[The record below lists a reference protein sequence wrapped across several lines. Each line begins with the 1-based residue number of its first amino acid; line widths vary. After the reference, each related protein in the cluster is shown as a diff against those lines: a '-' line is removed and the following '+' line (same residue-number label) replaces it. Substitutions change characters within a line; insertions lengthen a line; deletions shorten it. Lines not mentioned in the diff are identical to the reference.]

1 MKIDSPSSITSREAS
16 IRLEWISTRILPG
29 VAVLLLSI
37 PLCQWADS
45 ILPDDIVPVYV
56 IYMMSVT
63 VLWSTY
69 MAVQYAFVG
78 IALTWKNKTHACTN
92 QTATNES
99 TAQKPVF
106 LLEAMPI
113 INESENIDTIC
124 KVETIEEIS
133 EAEVVEDVCVAETEE
148 LTKENHASSTY
159 QQGIDDFY
167 QSQAESQKKKLDTI
181 HEYLLY
187 IMSPFV
193 YEEDMDEFCTD
204 LLRFAMNHNYRP
216 EVEWKRYKTKLS
228 SFDVRHMV
236 WSIATR
242 LGLGKG
248 KVYSNDDCACY
259 IERRFA
265 SLCVTASGEQEPDC
279 HIQQR
284 PDSLRLPWER
294 RTAVS
299 YSFATGW
306 RERLK
311 LISLTNP
318 ASKHK
323 HHITGHIRY
332 KTLVWLYCVYTF
344 LVINLTQNT
353 AKISTVI
360 HYTYVFDVIKIHFK
374 NLF

>member
-45 ILPDDIVPVYV
+45 NLPDGIVPVSIIYLMIV
-56 IYMMSVT
+56 II
-63 VLWSTY
+63 LWSTY

-78 IALTWKNKTHACTN
+78 IAQTRKNKTHSCNN

-106 LLEAMPI
+106 LLEAMPMVAEANV
-113 INESENIDTIC
+113 NESVCD
-124 KVETIEEIS
+124 
-133 EAEVVEDVCVAETEE
+133 AEVVEEIVEKTTVKDSKVISEETNPDNEPS
-148 LTKENHASSTY
+148 TVSAASASSTY

-204 LLRFAMNHNYRP
+204 LLRFAMDHNYRP
-216 EVEWKRYKTKLS
+216 EVEWKRFKTKLS
-228 SFDVRHMV
+228 SFDVRHLV
-236 WSIATR
+236 WSIAIR

-265 SLCVTASGEQEPDC
+265 SLCVTASGEPLS
-279 HIQQR
+279 H
-284 PDSLRLPWER
+284 STLR
-294 RTAVS
+294 
-299 YSFATGW
+299 
-306 RERLK
+306 
-311 LISLTNP
+311 
-318 ASKHK
+318 
-323 HHITGHIRY
+323 
-332 KTLVWLYCVYTF
+332 
-344 LVINLTQNT
+344 NLTVTSNSDQ
-353 AKISTVI
+353 I
-360 HYTYVFDVIKIHFK
+360 HCDIQGEDGL
-374 NLF
+374 LFHIPSQLGVEKDRR

>member
-45 ILPDDIVPVYV
+45 NLPDGIVPVYV
-56 IYMMSVT
+56 IYMMIVII
-63 VLWSTY
+63 LWSVY

-78 IALTWKNKTHACTN
+78 IAQTRKAKTHACNN

-106 LLEAMPI
+106 LLEAMPMVA
-113 INESENIDTIC
+113 ESNGTESVCN
-124 KVETIEEIS
+124 
-133 EAEVVEDVCVAETEE
+133 AEVVEEIAEKTTVTDSKVILEE
-148 LTKENHASSTY
+148 ANPDKEPSTALTAPASSTY

-204 LLRFAMNHNYRP
+204 LLRFAMDHNYRP
-216 EVEWKRYKTKLS
+216 EAEWKKFKIKLS
-228 SFDVRHMV
+228 SFDVRHLV
-236 WSIATR
+236 WSIAIR

-265 SLCVTASGEQEPDC
+265 SLCVTASGEPLS
-279 HIQQR
+279 H
-284 PDSLRLPWER
+284 STLR
-294 RTAVS
+294 
-299 YSFATGW
+299 
-306 RERLK
+306 
-311 LISLTNP
+311 
-318 ASKHK
+318 
-323 HHITGHIRY
+323 
-332 KTLVWLYCVYTF
+332 
-344 LVINLTQNT
+344 NLTVTSNSDQ
-353 AKISTVI
+353 I
-360 HYTYVFDVIKIHFK
+360 HCDIQGADGL
-374 NLF
+374 LFHIPSQLGVEKG

>member
-78 IALTWKNKTHACTN
+78 IA
-92 QTATNES
+92 QTRKAKDKVSIDNSNFHEEDGQT
-99 TAQKPVF
+99 PVF

-113 INESENIDTIC
+113 VAESNVNESLCD
-124 KVETIEEIS
+124 
-133 EAEVVEDVCVAETEE
+133 AEVVEEIAEKTTITDSKVISEEVNPVNEPSTVATAP
-148 LTKENHASSTY
+148 ASSTY

-167 QSQAESQKKKLDTI
+167 QSQAENQKKKLDTI

-193 YEEDMDEFCTD
+193 YEEDMDDFCTD
-204 LLRFAMNHNYRP
+204 LLRFAMDHNYRP
-216 EVEWKRYKTKLS
+216 KVEWKRFKTKLS
-228 SFDVRHMV
+228 SFDVRHLV
-236 WSIATR
+236 WSIAIR

-265 SLCVTASGEQEPDC
+265 SLCVTASGEPLS
-279 HIQQR
+279 H
-284 PDSLRLPWER
+284 STLR
-294 RTAVS
+294 
-299 YSFATGW
+299 
-306 RERLK
+306 
-311 LISLTNP
+311 
-318 ASKHK
+318 
-323 HHITGHIRY
+323 
-332 KTLVWLYCVYTF
+332 
-344 LVINLTQNT
+344 NLTVTSNSD
-353 AKISTVI
+353 KIRCDI
-360 HYTYVFDVIKIHFK
+360 QGADAL
-374 NLF
+374 LFHIPSQLGIEKD

>member
-78 IALTWKNKTHACTN
+78 IA
-92 QTATNES
+92 QTRKAKDKVSIDNSNSHEEDGQT
-99 TAQKPVF
+99 PVF

-113 INESENIDTIC
+113 VAESNVNESVCD
-124 KVETIEEIS
+124 
-133 EAEVVEDVCVAETEE
+133 AEVVEEIAEKTTITDSKVISEEVNPVNEPCTVATAP
-148 LTKENHASSTY
+148 ASSTY

-187 IMSPFV
+187 IMSPFI

-204 LLRFAMNHNYRP
+204 LLRFAMDHNYRP
-216 EVEWKRYKTKLS
+216 EVEWKRFKTKLS
-228 SFDVRHMV
+228 SFDVRHLV
-236 WSIATR
+236 WSIAIR

-265 SLCVTASGEQEPDC
+265 SLCVTASGEPLS
-279 HIQQR
+279 H
-284 PDSLRLPWER
+284 STLR
-294 RTAVS
+294 
-299 YSFATGW
+299 
-306 RERLK
+306 
-311 LISLTNP
+311 
-318 ASKHK
+318 
-323 HHITGHIRY
+323 
-332 KTLVWLYCVYTF
+332 
-344 LVINLTQNT
+344 NLTVTSNSDQ
-353 AKISTVI
+353 I
-360 HYTYVFDVIKIHFK
+360 HCDIQGADGL
-374 NLF
+374 LFHIPSQLGIEKD

>member
-45 ILPDDIVPVYV
+45 NLPDDIIPVSIIYLMIV
-56 IYMMSVT
+56 II
-63 VLWSTY
+63 LWSMY

-78 IALTWKNKTHACTN
+78 IA
-92 QTATNES
+92 QTRKAKDKASINNNNSHEEDVQT
-99 TAQKPVF
+99 PYL

-113 INESENIDTIC
+113 VAESNVNESIC
-124 KVETIEEIS
+124 D
-133 EAEVVEDVCVAETEE
+133 AEVVEEIAKKTIATDSKVISEEANPDNEPSTVSVAP
-148 LTKENHASSTY
+148 ASSTY

-167 QSQAESQKKKLDTI
+167 QSQAASQKKKLDTI

-204 LLRFAMNHNYRP
+204 LLRFAMDHNYRP
-216 EVEWKRYKTKLS
+216 EVEWKIYKTKLS
-228 SFDVRHMV
+228 SFDVRHLV
-236 WSIATR
+236 WSIAIR

-265 SLCVTASGEQEPDC
+265 SLCVTASGEPLS
-279 HIQQR
+279 H
-284 PDSLRLPWER
+284 STLR
-294 RTAVS
+294 
-299 YSFATGW
+299 
-306 RERLK
+306 
-311 LISLTNP
+311 
-318 ASKHK
+318 
-323 HHITGHIRY
+323 
-332 KTLVWLYCVYTF
+332 
-344 LVINLTQNT
+344 NLTVTSNSDQ
-353 AKISTVI
+353 I
-360 HYTYVFDVIKIHFK
+360 HCDIQGADGL
-374 NLF
+374 LFHIPSQLGVEKDRR

>member
-45 ILPDDIVPVYV
+45 NLPDDIIPVSIIYLMIV
-56 IYMMSVT
+56 II
-63 VLWSTY
+63 LWSMY

-78 IALTWKNKTHACTN
+78 IAQTRKTKDKVTMENSNPHEEDGQA
-92 QTATNES
+92 
-99 TAQKPVF
+99 PVF

-113 INESENIDTIC
+113 VTESNWTESVCD
-124 KVETIEEIS
+124 
-133 EAEVVEDVCVAETEE
+133 AEVVEEIVEKTTVTDSKVISEE
-148 LTKENHASSTY
+148 ANPDNEPSSVSAASASSTY

-167 QSQAESQKKKLDTI
+167 QCQAESQKKKLDTI

-204 LLRFAMNHNYRP
+204 LLRFAMDHNYRP

-228 SFDVRHMV
+228 SFDVRHLV
-236 WSIATR
+236 WSIAIR

-265 SLCVTASGEQEPDC
+265 SLCVTASGEPLS
-279 HIQQR
+279 H
-284 PDSLRLPWER
+284 STLR
-294 RTAVS
+294 
-299 YSFATGW
+299 
-306 RERLK
+306 
-311 LISLTNP
+311 
-318 ASKHK
+318 
-323 HHITGHIRY
+323 
-332 KTLVWLYCVYTF
+332 
-344 LVINLTQNT
+344 NLTVTSNSDQ
-353 AKISTVI
+353 I
-360 HYTYVFDVIKIHFK
+360 HCDIQGADGL
-374 NLF
+374 LFHIPSQLGVDKD

>member
-45 ILPDDIVPVYV
+45 NLPDDIIPVSIIYLMIV
-56 IYMMSVT
+56 II
-63 VLWSTY
+63 LWSMY

-78 IALTWKNKTHACTN
+78 IA
-92 QTATNES
+92 QTRKAKDKVTIDNSNAHEEDGQ
-99 TAQKPVF
+99 TPFF
-106 LLEAMPI
+106 LLEAMPMVAESNE
-113 INESENIDTIC
+113 NESVC
-124 KVETIEEIS
+124 Y
-133 EAEVVEDVCVAETEE
+133 AEVVEEIVEKTTVTDSKVISEE
-148 LTKENHASSTY
+148 VSPDNEQSTVPTTPASATY

-204 LLRFAMNHNYRP
+204 LLRFAMDHNYRP
-216 EVEWKRYKTKLS
+216 EVEWKRYKKKLS
-228 SFDVRHMV
+228 SFDVRHLV

-265 SLCVTASGEQEPDC
+265 SLCVTASGEPLS
-279 HIQQR
+279 H
-284 PDSLRLPWER
+284 STLR
-294 RTAVS
+294 
-299 YSFATGW
+299 
-306 RERLK
+306 
-311 LISLTNP
+311 
-318 ASKHK
+318 
-323 HHITGHIRY
+323 
-332 KTLVWLYCVYTF
+332 
-344 LVINLTQNT
+344 NLTVTSNSDQ
-353 AKISTVI
+353 I
-360 HYTYVFDVIKIHFK
+360 HCDIQGADGL
-374 NLF
+374 LFHIPSQLGVEKD

>member
-45 ILPDDIVPVYV
+45 NLPDGIVPVSIIYLMIV
-56 IYMMSVT
+56 II
-63 VLWSTY
+63 LWSTY

-78 IALTWKNKTHACTN
+78 IAQTRKNKTHSCNN

-106 LLEAMPI
+106 LLEAMPMVAESNV
-113 INESENIDTIC
+113 NESVCD
-124 KVETIEEIS
+124 
-133 EAEVVEDVCVAETEE
+133 AEVVEEIVEKTTVKDSKVISEE
-148 LTKENHASSTY
+148 ANPDNEPSTVSAASASSTY

-204 LLRFAMNHNYRP
+204 LLRFAMDHNYRP
-216 EVEWKRYKTKLS
+216 EVEWKRFKTKLS
-228 SFDVRHMV
+228 SFDVRHLV
-236 WSIATR
+236 WSIAIR

-265 SLCVTASGEQEPDC
+265 SLCVTASGEPLS
-279 HIQQR
+279 H
-284 PDSLRLPWER
+284 STLR
-294 RTAVS
+294 
-299 YSFATGW
+299 
-306 RERLK
+306 
-311 LISLTNP
+311 
-318 ASKHK
+318 
-323 HHITGHIRY
+323 
-332 KTLVWLYCVYTF
+332 
-344 LVINLTQNT
+344 NLTVTSNSDQ
-353 AKISTVI
+353 I
-360 HYTYVFDVIKIHFK
+360 HCDIQGEDGL
-374 NLF
+374 LFHIPSQLGVEKD

>member
-45 ILPDDIVPVYV
+45 NLPDDIVPVGI
-56 IYMMSVT
+56 IYMMSVI
-63 VLWSTY
+63 VLWSMY

-78 IALTWKNKTHACTN
+78 IAQTWKTKTHACNN
-92 QTATNES
+92 QTATDES
-99 TAQKPVF
+99 TAQKPVS
-106 LLEAMPI
+106 LLEAMPVVAASNV
-113 INESENIDTIC
+113 NESVCDAEM
-124 KVETIEEIS
+124 VEEIAEKTTVTDSKVIS
-133 EAEVVEDVCVAETEE
+133 EEANPD
-148 LTKENHASSTY
+148 KEPSTASTAPVSSTY

-193 YEEDMDEFCTD
+193 YVEDMDEFCTD
-204 LLRFAMNHNYRP
+204 LLRFAMDHNYRP

-228 SFDVRHMV
+228 SFDVRHLV
-236 WSIATR
+236 WSIAIR

-265 SLCVTASGEQEPDC
+265 SLCETASGEPLS
-279 HIQQR
+279 H
-284 PDSLRLPWER
+284 STLR
-294 RTAVS
+294 
-299 YSFATGW
+299 
-306 RERLK
+306 
-311 LISLTNP
+311 
-318 ASKHK
+318 
-323 HHITGHIRY
+323 
-332 KTLVWLYCVYTF
+332 
-344 LVINLTQNT
+344 NLTVTSNSDQ
-353 AKISTVI
+353 I
-360 HYTYVFDVIKIHFK
+360 HCDIQGADGL
-374 NLF
+374 LFHIPSQLGLEKD

>member
-16 IRLEWISTRILPG
+16 VRLEWISTRILPG

-45 ILPDDIVPVYV
+45 NLPDGIVPVFIIYLMIV
-56 IYMMSVT
+56 IA
-63 VLWSTY
+63 LWSMY

-78 IALTWKNKTHACTN
+78 IAQAWKAKDIVSIDSNNPHEEDV
-92 QTATNES
+92 QT
-99 TAQKPVF
+99 PYL
-106 LLEAMPI
+106 LLEAIPI
-113 INESENIDTIC
+113 VAESNGTESVCD
-124 KVETIEEIS
+124 
-133 EAEVVEDVCVAETEE
+133 AEVVEEIVEKTTVTDSKVISEETNPGNEPSAVSAAS
-148 LTKENHASSTY
+148 ASSTY

-204 LLRFAMNHNYRP
+204 LLRFAMDHNYRP

-265 SLCVTASGEQEPDC
+265 SLCVTASGE
-279 HIQQR
+279 
-284 PDSLRLPWER
+284 SL
-294 RTAVS
+294 S
-299 YSFATGW
+299 H
-306 RERLK
+306 
-311 LISLTNP
+311 N
-318 ASKHK
+318 
-323 HHITGHIRY
+323 
-332 KTLVWLYCVYTF
+332 TLR
-344 LVINLTQNT
+344 NLTVTSNSDQ
-353 AKISTVI
+353 I
-360 HYTYVFDVIKIHFK
+360 HCDYPGKDGL
-374 NLF
+374 LFHIPSQLGCVCP

>member
-45 ILPDDIVPVYV
+45 NLPDDIVPVGI
-56 IYMMSVT
+56 IYMMSVI
-63 VLWSTY
+63 VLWSMY

-78 IALTWKNKTHACTN
+78 IAQTWKTKTHACNN
-92 QTATNES
+92 QTATDES
-99 TAQKPVF
+99 TAQKPVS
-106 LLEAMPI
+106 LLEAMPVVAASNV
-113 INESENIDTIC
+113 NESVCDAEM
-124 KVETIEEIS
+124 VEEIAEKTTVTDSKVIS
-133 EAEVVEDVCVAETEE
+133 EEANPDKDPSTASTAPV
-148 LTKENHASSTY
+148 SSTY

-204 LLRFAMNHNYRP
+204 LLRFAMDHNYRP

-228 SFDVRHMV
+228 SFDVRHLV
-236 WSIATR
+236 WSIAIR

-265 SLCVTASGEQEPDC
+265 SLCVTASGEPLS
-279 HIQQR
+279 H
-284 PDSLRLPWER
+284 STLR
-294 RTAVS
+294 
-299 YSFATGW
+299 
-306 RERLK
+306 
-311 LISLTNP
+311 
-318 ASKHK
+318 
-323 HHITGHIRY
+323 
-332 KTLVWLYCVYTF
+332 
-344 LVINLTQNT
+344 NLTVTSNSDQ
-353 AKISTVI
+353 I
-360 HYTYVFDVIKIHFK
+360 HCDIQGADGL
-374 NLF
+374 LFHIPSQLGLEKD

>member
-45 ILPDDIVPVYV
+45 NLPDGIVPVSIIYLMIV
-56 IYMMSVT
+56 II
-63 VLWSTY
+63 LWSMY

-78 IALTWKNKTHACTN
+78 IAQTRKNKTHACNN

-106 LLEAMPI
+106 LLEAMPMVAESNV
-113 INESENIDTIC
+113 NESVCD
-124 KVETIEEIS
+124 
-133 EAEVVEDVCVAETEE
+133 AEVVEEIVEKTTVKDSKVISEE
-148 LTKENHASSTY
+148 ANPDNEPSTVSAASASSTY

-204 LLRFAMNHNYRP
+204 LLRFAMDHNYRP
-216 EVEWKRYKTKLS
+216 EVEWKRFKTKLS
-228 SFDVRHMV
+228 SFDVRHLV
-236 WSIATR
+236 WSIAIR

-265 SLCVTASGEQEPDC
+265 SLCVTGSGEPLS
-279 HIQQR
+279 H
-284 PDSLRLPWER
+284 STLR
-294 RTAVS
+294 
-299 YSFATGW
+299 
-306 RERLK
+306 
-311 LISLTNP
+311 
-318 ASKHK
+318 
-323 HHITGHIRY
+323 
-332 KTLVWLYCVYTF
+332 
-344 LVINLTQNT
+344 NLTVTSNSDQ
-353 AKISTVI
+353 I
-360 HYTYVFDVIKIHFK
+360 HCDIQGADGL
-374 NLF
+374 LFHIPSQLGIEKD

>member
-1 MKIDSPSSITSREAS
+1 MKIDSPSSITSCEAS

-45 ILPDDIVPVYV
+45 NLPDGIVPVSIIYLMIV
-56 IYMMSVT
+56 II
-63 VLWSTY
+63 LWSTY

-78 IALTWKNKTHACTN
+78 IAQTRKNKTHSCNN

-106 LLEAMPI
+106 LLEAMPMVAESNV
-113 INESENIDTIC
+113 NESVCD
-124 KVETIEEIS
+124 
-133 EAEVVEDVCVAETEE
+133 AEVVEEIVEKTTVTDSKVISEETKPGNEPS
-148 LTKENHASSTY
+148 TVSAASASSTY

-204 LLRFAMNHNYRP
+204 LLRFAMDHNYRP
-216 EVEWKRYKTKLS
+216 EVEWKRFKTKLS
-228 SFDVRHMV
+228 SFDVRHLV
-236 WSIATR
+236 WSIAIR

-265 SLCVTASGEQEPDC
+265 SLCVTASGEPLS
-279 HIQQR
+279 H
-284 PDSLRLPWER
+284 STLR
-294 RTAVS
+294 
-299 YSFATGW
+299 
-306 RERLK
+306 
-311 LISLTNP
+311 
-318 ASKHK
+318 
-323 HHITGHIRY
+323 
-332 KTLVWLYCVYTF
+332 
-344 LVINLTQNT
+344 NLTVTSNSDQ
-353 AKISTVI
+353 I
-360 HYTYVFDVIKIHFK
+360 HCDIQGEDGL
-374 NLF
+374 LFHIPSQLGVEKDRR

>member
-45 ILPDDIVPVYV
+45 NLPDDIVPVGI
-56 IYMMSVT
+56 IYMMSVI
-63 VLWSTY
+63 VLWSMY

-78 IALTWKNKTHACTN
+78 IAQTWKTKTHACNN
-92 QTATNES
+92 QTATDES
-99 TAQKPVF
+99 TAQKPVS
-106 LLEAMPI
+106 LLEAMPVVAASNV
-113 INESENIDTIC
+113 NESVCDAEM
-124 KVETIEEIS
+124 VEEIAEKTTVTDAKVILE
-133 EAEVVEDVCVAETEE
+133 EANPD
-148 LTKENHASSTY
+148 KEPSTASTAPVSSTY

-204 LLRFAMNHNYRP
+204 LLRFAMDHNYRP

-228 SFDVRHMV
+228 SFDVRHLV
-236 WSIATR
+236 WSIAIR

-265 SLCVTASGEQEPDC
+265 SLCVTASGEPLS
-279 HIQQR
+279 H
-284 PDSLRLPWER
+284 STLR
-294 RTAVS
+294 
-299 YSFATGW
+299 
-306 RERLK
+306 
-311 LISLTNP
+311 
-318 ASKHK
+318 
-323 HHITGHIRY
+323 
-332 KTLVWLYCVYTF
+332 
-344 LVINLTQNT
+344 NLTVTSNSDQ
-353 AKISTVI
+353 I
-360 HYTYVFDVIKIHFK
+360 HCDIQGADGL
-374 NLF
+374 LFHIPSQLGLEKD

>member
-45 ILPDDIVPVYV
+45 NLPDGIVPVSIIYLMIV
-56 IYMMSVT
+56 II
-63 VLWSTY
+63 LWSTY

-78 IALTWKNKTHACTN
+78 IAQTRKNKTHSCNN

-106 LLEAMPI
+106 LLEAMPMVAESNV
-113 INESENIDTIC
+113 NESVCD
-124 KVETIEEIS
+124 
-133 EAEVVEDVCVAETEE
+133 AEVVEEIVEKTTVTDSKVISEETKPGNEPS
-148 LTKENHASSTY
+148 TVSAASASSTY

-204 LLRFAMNHNYRP
+204 LLRFAMDHNYRP

-228 SFDVRHMV
+228 SFDVRHLV
-236 WSIATR
+236 WSIAIR

-265 SLCVTASGEQEPDC
+265 SLCVTASGEPLS
-279 HIQQR
+279 HNT
-284 PDSLRLPWER
+284 LR
-294 RTAVS
+294 
-299 YSFATGW
+299 
-306 RERLK
+306 
-311 LISLTNP
+311 
-318 ASKHK
+318 
-323 HHITGHIRY
+323 
-332 KTLVWLYCVYTF
+332 
-344 LVINLTQNT
+344 NLTVTSNSDQIRCDYPG
-353 AKISTVI
+353 K
-360 HYTYVFDVIKIHFK
+360 DGL
-374 NLF
+374 LFHIPLQLGG

>member
-45 ILPDDIVPVYV
+45 NLPDGIIPVSIIYLMIV
-56 IYMMSVT
+56 II
-63 VLWSTY
+63 LWSMY

-78 IALTWKNKTHACTN
+78 MVQTRKAKDKVTMENSNPHAEDG
-92 QTATNES
+92 QT
-99 TAQKPVF
+99 PVF

-113 INESENIDTIC
+113 VAESNVNESIC
-124 KVETIEEIS
+124 D
-133 EAEVVEDVCVAETEE
+133 AEVVEEIAEKTIATDSQVISEE
-148 LTKENHASSTY
+148 AYHPDKEPSTASTAPASSTY

-167 QSQAESQKKKLDTI
+167 QIQAECQKRKLDTI

-204 LLRFAMNHNYRP
+204 LLRFAMDHNYRP
-216 EVEWKRYKTKLS
+216 EVEWKRFKTKLS
-228 SFDVRHMV
+228 SFDVRHLV
-236 WSIATR
+236 WSIAIR

-265 SLCVTASGEQEPDC
+265 SLCVTASGEPLS
-279 HIQQR
+279 H
-284 PDSLRLPWER
+284 STLR
-294 RTAVS
+294 
-299 YSFATGW
+299 
-306 RERLK
+306 
-311 LISLTNP
+311 
-318 ASKHK
+318 
-323 HHITGHIRY
+323 
-332 KTLVWLYCVYTF
+332 
-344 LVINLTQNT
+344 NLTVTSNSDQ
-353 AKISTVI
+353 I
-360 HYTYVFDVIKIHFK
+360 HCDIQGADGL
-374 NLF
+374 LFHIPSQLGLEKD

>member
-45 ILPDDIVPVYV
+45 NLPDGIIPVSIIYLMIV
-56 IYMMSVT
+56 II
-63 VLWSTY
+63 LWSMY

-78 IALTWKNKTHACTN
+78 IAQTWKNKTHACNN

-113 INESENIDTIC
+113 VAESNVNESVCN
-124 KVETIEEIS
+124 
-133 EAEVVEDVCVAETEE
+133 AEVVEEIAEKTIATDSKVILEEANPDNEPSTVATAS
-148 LTKENHASSTY
+148 ASSTY

-204 LLRFAMNHNYRP
+204 LLRFAMDHNYRP

-228 SFDVRHMV
+228 CFDVRHLV
-236 WSIATR
+236 WSIAIR

-265 SLCVTASGEQEPDC
+265 SLCVTASGEPLS
-279 HIQQR
+279 H
-284 PDSLRLPWER
+284 STLR
-294 RTAVS
+294 
-299 YSFATGW
+299 
-306 RERLK
+306 
-311 LISLTNP
+311 
-318 ASKHK
+318 
-323 HHITGHIRY
+323 
-332 KTLVWLYCVYTF
+332 
-344 LVINLTQNT
+344 NLTVTSNSDQ
-353 AKISTVI
+353 I
-360 HYTYVFDVIKIHFK
+360 HCDIQGADGLLFHIPSQLGVEK
-374 NLF
+374 N

>member
-78 IALTWKNKTHACTN
+78 IA
-92 QTATNES
+92 QTRKAKDKVSIDNSNSHEEDGQT
-99 TAQKPVF
+99 PVF

-113 INESENIDTIC
+113 VAESNVNESVCD
-124 KVETIEEIS
+124 
-133 EAEVVEDVCVAETEE
+133 AEVVEDIAEKTTITDSMVISEEVNPVNEPSTVATAP
-148 LTKENHASSTY
+148 ASSTY

-167 QSQAESQKKKLDTI
+167 QSQAESQKRKLDTI

-204 LLRFAMNHNYRP
+204 LLRFAMDHNYRP

-265 SLCVTASGEQEPDC
+265 SLCVTASGEPLS
-279 HIQQR
+279 HNT
-284 PDSLRLPWER
+284 LR
-294 RTAVS
+294 
-299 YSFATGW
+299 
-306 RERLK
+306 
-311 LISLTNP
+311 
-318 ASKHK
+318 
-323 HHITGHIRY
+323 
-332 KTLVWLYCVYTF
+332 
-344 LVINLTQNT
+344 NLTVTSNSDQ
-353 AKISTVI
+353 I
-360 HYTYVFDVIKIHFK
+360 HCDYPGKDGL
-374 NLF
+374 LFHIPLQLGGEKG